1 MMGNGKLKGGQNTHK
16 SDDDDD
22 YCGNWFCQFCDLATI
37 IYRKV

>member
-1 MMGNGKLKGGQNTHK
+1 MGNLKGGQNTHK
-16 SDDDDD
+16 SDDDDDD